1 MLILSVP
8 ENILLFLCGF
18 GLLQGILLAALL
30 YFHPRAD
37 RSVTTF
43 LALYI
48 ACVSVPILIPLGQ
61 HLFSWQ
67 TIMFIEPTII
77 FIGPLL
83 YFYVRSF
90 RETITWR
97 KAWPHLVIFIP
108 YALVAWWSYVHI
120 GLKYPRTVDVPPE
133 AAHHPSSYVP
143 VTIRF
148 IQRLVYYFLTR
159 RELNTYRRSIRN
171 LFSDISRINLNWVRW
186 LNNSILIILFVIMI
200 LYIMI
205 LRYTE
210 HIGLWLL
217 ICGCMVTIYIYLAA
231 WRGITQPTIWQI
243 QPGIDREGV
252 ETLMAEAEP
261 TSAAAAP
268 VSKGPRPRRGGLSE
282 ARLDEITTRII
293 TLMEV
298 DKVYQNPELTLQQ
311 LASTLQLSIHHLSQ
325 AINDGL
331 QKSFYDLVNG
341 YRVGE
346 AKRLLM
352 DDKDINYTILAIGF
366 EAGFNSKTTFNTVF
380 KKFTGF
386 TPSEFRQHQ
395 NEAALITN

>member
-18 GLLQGILLAALL
+18 GLLQGFLLAAVL

-37 RSVTTF
+37 RSVSTF

-67 TIMFIEPTII
+67 TIIFIDPVII

-97 KAWPHLVIFIP
+97 KAWPHLIIFIP
-108 YALVAWWSYVHI
+108 YALLAWWSYVNV
-120 GLKYPRTVDVPPE
+120 GLKYPRTIHVPPE
-133 AAHHPSSYVP
+133 VAHHPSSYIP
-143 VTIRF
+143 VTVRF
-148 IQRLVYYFLTR
+148 VQRLVYYFLTR
-159 RELNTYRRSIRN
+159 RELNTHQRSIRN

-186 LNNSILIILFVIMI
+186 LNNSILIILFAIII

-205 LRYTE
+205 LRYPE

-231 WRGITQPTIWQI
+231 WRGVSQPTIWQV
-243 QPGIDREGV
+243 QPGIDKAAV
-252 ETLMAEAEP
+252 ETLIAEAEP
-261 TSAAAAP
+261 TPAP
-268 VSKGPRPRRGGLSE
+268 VIPTRPRRAGLSE
-282 ARLDEITTRII
+282 AKINDITTRII
-293 TLMEV
+293 TLMEA

-311 LASTLQLSIHHLSQ
+311 LASTLQLSVHNLSQ

-341 YRVGE
+341 YRVEE
-346 AKRLLM
+346 AKRLLIN
-352 DDKDINYTILAIGF
+352 DKDINYTILAIGF
-366 EAGFNSKTTFNTVF
+366 GAGFNSKTTFNTVF
-380 KKFTGF
+380 KKFTGL
-386 TPSEFRQHQ
+386 TPSDYRHLK
-395 NEAALITN
+395 NKAALITN